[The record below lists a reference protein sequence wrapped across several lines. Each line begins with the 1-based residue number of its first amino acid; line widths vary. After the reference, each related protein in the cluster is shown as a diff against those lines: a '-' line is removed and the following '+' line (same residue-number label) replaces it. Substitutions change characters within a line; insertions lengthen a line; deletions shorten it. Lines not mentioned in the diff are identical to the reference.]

1 MVLVMEND
9 GKIDE
14 NTKNQLIF
22 FFSDYL
28 RLKEYEKR
36 KKKLQSERNKRYY
49 QRHKE
54 EILKKNKEMRDIY
67 KIVKQK

>member
-1 MVLVMEND
+1 MVLIMEND
-9 GKIDE
+9 KKIDE

-36 KKKLQSERNKRYY
+36 KKKLQSDRNKRYY